1 VSLRTPRIELAG
13 LHAILPTPQQDWMVA
28 KHIWAGLV
36 VGLIDAVTFLIPMS
50 HSSFIEHDIVDD
62 WRLGGAGHLAGGFA
76 DVIGAGLG
84 EALASGANQ
93 TDGTLC

>member
-1 VSLRTPRIELAG
+1 
-13 LHAILPTPQQDWMVA
+13 
-28 KHIWAGLV
+28 
-36 VGLIDAVTFLIPMS
+36 MS

-84 EALASGANQ
+84 EALDPMFAE
-93 TDGTLC
+93 